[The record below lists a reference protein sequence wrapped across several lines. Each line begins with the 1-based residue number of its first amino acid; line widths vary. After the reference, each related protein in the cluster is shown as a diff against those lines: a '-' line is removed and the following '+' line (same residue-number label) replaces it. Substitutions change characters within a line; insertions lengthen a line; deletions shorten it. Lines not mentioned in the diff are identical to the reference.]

1 MLYKGHIWGEIVDTL
16 VGIVNSSGTIASTFG
31 FVGLVAILSPP
42 NSWERARRDQ
52 RRAALRV
59 LYEKKAIHHD
69 AQEATKAFSFVTKH
83 IAALNRALPMRFLKE
98 PATIVGSAASDPIG
112 HQPPDDA
119 DLLLV
124 LASFLAPGKEIP
136 LDLFIRGAGARTRWG
151 SDGKPTESRSLV
163 DAELSSVLADRP
175 KLENAFK
182 MLCSV
187 GTIKKINSDTFS
199 VSTDVS
205 EAILIS
211 LDNDQRQFW
220 KQQALIVAYRAL
232 TWKYLEPSIP
242 HPKPLQAHVEF
253 VLKTHQDVVKHLPSR
268 TILDLVL
275 TLTEASRLRGMAWKR
290 FVLDAARKLISGLND
305 PYAVAWLGVN
315 ESLFERLSG
324 NTQEAIHI
332 LTPLN
337 GSHPEDDARMHSAR
351 GFAAIQA
358 SLNSIQVEELP
369 AATAVLEKWQPHP
382 QLSVM
387 DYVVLYRKHFLL
399 AKILRYQGHFEK
411 ALDHLKESQDITS
424 RCDGLVFE
432 EEVRDFAS
440 SYADTLR
447 ELNRPSEAEKFLCG
461 KLPLVNESARNILN
475 VSLAESLFAQWTSD
489 PDRDDLDA
497 RDVLRKAGDLCLQL
511 HSVTSLPKYE
521 KLRVCITLAKSHHVQ
536 SHLDLATMYWTEA
549 LDAVSKFAFTSG
561 ITTKVIMRSMMDI
574 LEHQHSDP
582 VVVSTRL
589 KSHNEFATLKKFGKK
604 DGISNWVPGLKD
616 WEDYLDARAKTPSS
630 HL

>member
-1 MLYKGHIWGEIVDTL
+1 MLDVLLQLDDKTQALVDSYSKEENLSEIASSTTFAHGGHDLAVRAYQIKQNSAAIGRIACYMLARYHTKNTRIDPIVTQINTQLGCNGENVRKEVNNMLYKGHIWGEIVDTL
-16 VGIVNSSGTIASTFG
+16 VGIVNSSGTIASTSDFI
-31 FVGLVAILSPP
+31 GLVAILSPP
-42 NSWERARRDQ
+42 SSWERARRDQ

-83 IAALNRALPMRFLKE
+83 IAGSQFVDESPSTLCQKTREVMHSNTTALNRALPMRFLKE
-98 PATIVGSAASDPIG
+98 PATIVGPYASDPIG

-163 DAELSSVLADRP
+163 DAELSSVLADRL

-182 MLCSV
+182 MLCSI
-187 GTIKKINSDTFS
+187 GTIKKTNSDTFS

-220 KQQALIVAYRAL
+220 KQQALIVTYRAL

-337 GSHPEDDARMHSAR
+337 EGHPEDDARMHSAR

-369 AATAVLEKWQPHP
+369 AATAVLEKWQPRR

-399 AKILRYQGHFEK
+399 AKILRNQGHFEK
-411 ALDHLKESQDITS
+411 ALDRLKESQDITS
-424 RCDGLVFE
+424 R
-432 EEVRDFAS
+432 
-440 SYADTLR
+440 
-447 ELNRPSEAEKFLCG
+447 
-461 KLPLVNESARNILN
+461 
-475 VSLAESLFAQWTSD
+475 
-489 PDRDDLDA
+489 
-497 RDVLRKAGDLCLQL
+497 
-511 HSVTSLPKYE
+511 
-521 KLRVCITLAKSHHVQ
+521 
-536 SHLDLATMYWTEA
+536 
-549 LDAVSKFAFTSG
+549 
-561 ITTKVIMRSMMDI
+561 
-574 LEHQHSDP
+574 
-582 VVVSTRL
+582 
-589 KSHNEFATLKKFGKK
+589 
-604 DGISNWVPGLKD
+604 
-616 WEDYLDARAKTPSS
+616 
-630 HL
+630 

>member
-1 MLYKGHIWGEIVDTL
+1 
-16 VGIVNSSGTIASTFG
+16 
-31 FVGLVAILSPP
+31 
-42 NSWERARRDQ
+42 
-52 RRAALRV
+52 
-59 LYEKKAIHHD
+59 
-69 AQEATKAFSFVTKH
+69 
-83 IAALNRALPMRFLKE
+83 MRSLKE
-98 PATIVGSAASDPIG
+98 LATTVGSAASDPIG
-112 HQPPDDA
+112 YQPPAAA

-136 LDLFIRGAGARTRWG
+136 LDLFIRGAGARIRWG

-163 DAELSSVLADRP
+163 DAELSSLLADRP

-187 GTIKKINSDTFS
+187 GTIKEINSDTFS
-199 VSTDVS
+199 VSPDTC
-205 EAILIS
+205 EAILTH

-242 HPKPLQAHVEF
+242 HQKLLQAHVKF
-253 VLKTHQDVVKHLPSR
+253 VLKAHRDVVKHLPSS

-305 PYAVAWLGVN
+305 PYAVARLGVH
-315 ESLFERLSG
+315 ESLLKRLSG

-332 LTPLN
+332 LTPIN

-369 AATAVLEKWQPHP
+369 AATTVLEEWQPRR

-387 DYVVLYRKHFLL
+387 DYVVRYRKHFLL
-399 AKILRYQGHFEK
+399 AKILRYQGRFEE
-411 ALDHLKESQDITS
+411 ALGRLKESQDITS
-424 RCDGLVFE
+424 QCDGLVFE

-447 ELNRPSEAEKFLCG
+447 ELNRPSEAEKFLCE
-461 KLPLVNESARNILN
+461 KIPLMNESARNILN
-475 VSLAESLFAQWTSD
+475 VSLVESLFSQWTHS
-489 PDRDDLDA
+489 PG
-497 RDVLRKAGDLCLQL
+497 RDVLREARDLCLHL

-521 KLRVCITLAKSHHVQ
+521 KLRVCITLAKLHHVQ
-536 SHLDLATMYWTEA
+536 SDLDCATRYWTEA
-549 LDAVSKFAFTSG
+549 LDAVSKFGFTSG
-561 ITTKVIMRSMMDI
+561 ITTKVIMRSMIDI
-574 LEHQHSDP
+574 LEHQPSDAG
-582 VVVSTRL
+582 VINARQ
-589 KSHNEFATLKKFGKK
+589 KSDDELATLKKFGKK

-616 WEDYLDARAKTPSS
+616 WEDYLDARTKTPSS